1 MTQRQGA
8 PGIEPGTSRSAV
20 ECSTT
25 ELYPLREDGKRFSH
39 VITLHLSS
47 HHRTPSS
54 AFSPAPALTTGL
66 TLIAHTHTHT
76 RARARSR
83 THQADTASA
92 ACACIQHSFVRMHVP
107 ASSVCLVLSRTRQAH
122 GVLAQMVER
131 SLSMREVLGSMPRYS
146 IRPLAPLHVPPARV
160 LTFSHPNTTTLPVSV
175 PLRLLVDR
183 VSSPTLACM
192 DRGLG
197 GESEGAG
204 ACKRLGGGEGGS
216 EF

>member
-146 IRPLAPLHVPPARV
+146 ISQQSPLSFTLSVAPCAQNLNRSAHCHPEHVVGRHGTHKFSTITTASSRPSPFWSHFVTNAR
-160 LTFSHPNTTTLPVSV
+160 
-175 PLRLLVDR
+175 
-183 VSSPTLACM
+183 C
-192 DRGLG
+192 
-197 GESEGAG
+197 
-204 ACKRLGGGEGGS
+204 
-216 EF
+216 